1 MNSKRHKMSLK
12 FNPCS
17 DIFKNILKIC
27 FLGILLLMLYIKSKI
42 EVLKRYSWF
51 DIPLRSISPFLNI
64 ISLAII
70 YYWVK
75 MSSLIF
81 EYLNLPEIKTKY
93 PIYRIYTYNVYTNIQ
108 YIQFKL
114 TWNNFPYCNFNLGK
128 INFIL
133 MLTT

>member
-17 DIFKNILKIC
+17 DIFKSILKIC
-27 FLGILLLMLYIKSKI
+27 FLGILLLILYIKSKI

-51 DIPLRSISPFLNI
+51 DIPIRSISPFLNI

-108 YIQFKL
+108 YIQFNQ
-114 TWNNFPYCNFNLGK
+114 TWNNFPDCNFNLGK